1 MGKHLA
7 LKELR
12 KRRPELRER
21 EFADADEQAQPEMRL
36 LEEERN
42 RQLYLAL
49 ERIAP
54 DYREVLMLQYM
65 ENMPPAD
72 IAQVTG
78 KRVGQV
84 YNLIKRGKQALRTE
98 LDRMGFEYA
107 EPCTAKNGGG
117 TRMDLVLLE
126 KLVLVLGVVL
136 NTGVIVICARSLPL
150 RRSMA
155 PVFFTF
161 ARVSNLMSG
170 LYWLAYDLL
179 RQDTRMPFAANLFG
193 EIGLFLLLAA
203 ALSAVFRGRFG
214 AARRE
219 LFCTAFFAA
228 ASTALWIAWSGRWVE
243 DVLVGLC
250 FGYYLCVCVRSLKQ
264 GGVLSVREW
273 RLLGCLAALLLVLQ
287 GLTFV
292 LPEPWRTTAD
302 WMAYA
307 VMFSVLAWLLVK
319 LIRGLLLK
327 REAAGLFALSISCSA
342 WAVSTMYM
350 SAGLFYLAA
359 EVLWIVALPLSLI
372 ALRREEAD
380 A

>member
-1 MGKHLA
+1 
-7 LKELR
+7 
-12 KRRPELRER
+12 
-21 EFADADEQAQPEMRL
+21 
-36 LEEERN
+36 
-42 RQLYLAL
+42 
-49 ERIAP
+49 
-54 DYREVLMLQYM
+54 
-65 ENMPPAD
+65 
-72 IAQVTG
+72 
-78 KRVGQV
+78 
-84 YNLIKRGKQALRTE
+84 
-98 LDRMGFEYA
+98 
-107 EPCTAKNGGG
+107 
-117 TRMDLVLLE
+117 MDLVLLE
-126 KLVLVLGVVL
+126 KLILVLGVVL
-136 NTGVIVICARSLPL
+136 NTCVIVICARSLSL

-161 ARVSNLMSG
+161 ARVSNLMSA
-170 LYWLAYDLL
+170 LYWLAYNLL
-179 RQDTRMPFAANLFG
+179 RPDMRMPFAANIFG

-203 ALSAVFRGRFG
+203 ALNAVFRGRFG

-219 LFCTAFFAA
+219 VLCTAFFAA

-264 GGVLSVREW
+264 SGVLSAHEW
-273 RLLGCLAALLLVLQ
+273 GLLGGLAAVLLLLQ

-292 LPEPWRTTAD
+292 LPEPWRKAAD

-307 VMFSVLAWLLVK
+307 VMFGILIGMLVK
-319 LIRGLLLK
+319 LIRSLLLK

-350 SAGLFYLAA
+350 SAGLFYVAA
-359 EVLWIVALPLSLI
+359 ELLWIVALPLSLI